1 MVETTIKHHK
11 KYSIERFYHGQT
23 FFWGVRPKLGD
34 VICFKFSSVQMILT
48 GFKFVS
54 GNAEH
59 PLGTIHK
66 DVSS

>member
-1 MVETTIKHHK
+1 MVETTIKHYK
-11 KYSIERFYHGQT
+11 EYSMERFYHGQT
-23 FFWGVRPKLGD
+23 FFWGLHPKLGD
-34 VICFKFSSVQMILT
+34 VKFSSVQMILT